1 MATKRPGITR
11 PPVRPVVDL
20 SALTIE
26 ERERLALAPVG
37 TPGLD
42 HLGLT
47 DPDASDLLA
56 PGPAYVAAAAAA
68 QQQYLLW
75 RMGRGSSLQDGD
87 MATFARLLAT
97 VLQGQQG
104 AAEGGGA

>member
-1 MATKRPGITR
+1 MAI
-11 PPVRPVVDL
+11 DL
-20 SALTIE
+20 AALTIE

-42 HLGLT
+42 QLGLT
-47 DPDASDLLA
+47 DADAGDLLA
-56 PGPAYVAAAAAA
+56 PGPAYVAAASAA

-75 RMGRGSSLQDGD
+75 RMGRGSSMQDGD

-97 VLQGQQG
+97 VLQGQAG
-104 AAEGGGA
+104 APGGGEA

>member
-1 MATKRPGITR
+1 MAI
-11 PPVRPVVDL
+11 DL
-20 SALTIE
+20 TALTIQ

-42 HLGLT
+42 QLGLT

-56 PGPAYVAAAAAA
+56 PGPVYVAAASAA

-75 RMGRGSSLQDGD
+75 RMGRGSALQDGD
-87 MATFARLLAT
+87 MSTFARLLAS
-97 VLQGQQG
+97 VLQGQPG
-104 AAEGGGA
+104 EGEGGAP